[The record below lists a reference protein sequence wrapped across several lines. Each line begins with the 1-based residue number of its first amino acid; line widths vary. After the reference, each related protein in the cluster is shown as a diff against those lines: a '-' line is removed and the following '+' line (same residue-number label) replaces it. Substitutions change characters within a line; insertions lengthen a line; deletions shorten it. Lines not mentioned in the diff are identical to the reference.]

1 MASDFN
7 QPPTKSGG
15 GPSVLV
21 IVLVILGVLA
31 LICCG
36 VCGLMGYGARQF
48 GGAVQNQINA
58 MQQIQPAQE
67 MALNA
72 IRADEACQE
81 ALGDNIAAASPAI
94 YAGIGEVNTSDAP
107 FTFAVHGDKQQTA
120 TAQCRAKQV
129 DAVWQVTEI
138 TVELPDGKKLKVEPL
153 MDAAPELKFDTG
165 DEAMPEDK
173 APPATPPAEAPP
185 AETPPAD
192 ATSEK

>member
-7 QPPTKSGG
+7 QPPKSGG

-31 LICCG
+31 LVCCG
-36 VCGLMGYGARQF
+36 VCGLMGYGFRQV
-48 GGAVQNQINA
+48 GNVVQNQINA

-67 MALNA
+67 AALDA
-72 IRADEACQE
+72 IRADQACQE
-81 ALGDNIAAASPAI
+81 ALGSNIEAASPAI
-94 YAGIGEVNTSDAP
+94 YAGVGEVNTSDAP

-120 TAQCRAKQV
+120 TVQCRAKQV

-153 MDAAPELKFDTG
+153 KDAAPELKFDTG
-165 DEAMPEDK
+165 DEAMPEEK
-173 APPATPPAEAPP
+173 APPAEAPP
-185 AETPPAD
+185 AETP
-192 ATSEK
+192 SEK

>member
-7 QPPTKSGG
+7 QPPKSGG

-36 VCGLMGYGARQF
+36 VCGLMGYGAKQF
-48 GGAVQNQINA
+48 GSVVQNQINA

-67 MALNA
+67 MAIKA

-81 ALGDNIAAASPAI
+81 ALGNNIEAASPAI
-94 YAGIGEVNTSDAP
+94 YAGVGEVNTSDAP

-129 DAVWQVTEI
+129 DAVWQLIEI

-153 MDAAPELKFDTG
+153 KDTAPELKFDTG
-165 DEAMPEDK
+165 DEAMPEGK
-173 APPATPPAEAPP
+173 APPATTPPAEAPP
-185 AETPPAD
+185 AD
-192 ATSEK
+192 APSEN